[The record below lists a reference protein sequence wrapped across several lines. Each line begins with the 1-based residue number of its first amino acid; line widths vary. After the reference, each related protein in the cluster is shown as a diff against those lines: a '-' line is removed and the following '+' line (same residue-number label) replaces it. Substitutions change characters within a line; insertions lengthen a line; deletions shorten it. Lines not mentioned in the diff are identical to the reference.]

1 MAELR
6 NLLIDNDFKIGLSAE
21 IHGGL
26 TREKI
31 DDAIA
36 AAGVPLP
43 LKNQVSF
50 TLYDTT
56 GTPRMFLCTW
66 FPEHNFYAVT
76 KMQIKI

>member
-1 MAELR
+1 MAELKDI
-6 NLLIDNDFKIGLSAE
+6 LEDNDFKVSLSAE
-21 IHGGL
+21 IYGGL

-31 DDAIA
+31 EAAIA
-36 AAGVPLP
+36 AAGIDLP

-56 GTPRMFLCTW
+56 GTPRMFLCIW
-66 FPEHNFYAVT
+66 FPEHNFYAIQ